1 MLAIDINLRECLTQP
16 LMISLTLFVGRCRW
30 LGSADPVEDPQS
42 GVCDD
47 IVQVIER
54 AGDEAAM
61 THSSV

>member
-1 MLAIDINLRECLTQP
+1 MLAIDINLRECLAQL
-16 LMISLTLFVGRCRW
+16 LMISLALFVGRCRW

-42 GVCDD
+42 GECDD

-54 AGDEAAM
+54 AGDEAVM

>member
-1 MLAIDINLRECLTQP
+1 MLAVYINLWERFAQP
-16 LMISLTLFVGRCRW
+16 LMISLALFVGRCRW
-30 LGSADPVEDPQS
+30 LGSADPVQDTQS

-47 IVQVIER
+47 IVQVIKR

>member
-1 MLAIDINLRECLTQP
+1 MLAVYINLGECFAQP
-16 LMISLTLFVGRCRW
+16 LMIALALFIGRCRW
-30 LGSADPVEDPQS
+30 LWSADPVKEPQS

-54 AGDEAAM
+54 AGDKAAM